1 MRECLRWLCFG
12 LCVHVYTIET
22 HVGAGKIRLL
32 GMKSHGKSLTR
43 WWQRASFPPY
53 DENHVSGSTRAEEGM
68 VSENTSG
75 AASSQ
80 QLDEHLSC
88 TWSPAPPL
96 IFLYL
101 DYLSQ
106 LHHLSPFFLP
116 FFLSTLFSCTP
127 QLCAASSG
135 GPLCMCVPIVCGAKS
150 RSGALFSR
158 RGEHVTTG
166 LNTSVVLDTP

>member
-1 MRECLRWLCFG
+1 MRECLLWLCFG
-12 LCVHVYTIET
+12 LCAHVYTIET

-53 DENHVSGSTRAEEGM
+53 DENHVSGATRVEKGM

-88 TWSPAPPL
+88 TWSLAPP
-96 IFLYL
+96 
-101 DYLSQ
+101 
-106 LHHLSPFFLP
+106 P
-116 FFLSTLFSCTP
+116 LFSSISIIFH
-127 QLCAASSG
+127 SSITF
-135 GPLCMCVPIVCGAKS
+135 PLSFC
-150 RSGALFSR
+150 LFSF
-158 RGEHVTTG
+158 HP
-166 LNTSVVLDTP
+166 LFLHSSVVRCIFWWPPVHVCAHSMWS

>member
-53 DENHVSGSTRAEEGM
+53 DENHVSGATRAEEGM

-88 TWSPAPPL
+88 TWSPAPPPY
-96 IFLYL
+96 FP
-101 DYLSQ
+101 LSR
-106 LHHLSPFFLP
+106 LSFTAPSPFP
-116 FFLSTLFSCTP
+116 FLSAFFSFHPLFLHS
-127 QLCAASSG
+127 
-135 GPLCMCVPIVCGAKS
+135 
-150 RSGALFSR
+150 
-158 RGEHVTTG
+158 
-166 LNTSVVLDTP
+166 SVVRCIVWWPPVHVCAHSMWS

>member
-1 MRECLRWLCFG
+1 
-12 LCVHVYTIET
+12 
-22 HVGAGKIRLL
+22 
-32 GMKSHGKSLTR
+32 
-43 WWQRASFPPY
+43 
-53 DENHVSGSTRAEEGM
+53 M

-88 TWSPAPPL
+88 TWSPAPPPL

>member
-53 DENHVSGSTRAEEGM
+53 DENHVSGATRAEGRYGVREYQRCCIIP
-68 VSENTSG
+68 
-75 AASSQ
+75 AAGRTP
-80 QLDEHLSC
+80 QLYVVPC
-88 TWSPAPPL
+88 PPL